1 MRRLLV
7 RCGTQIRAVRVVGLR
22 FAFHLAILGTYMK
35 KTLLAVAL
43 LAGFAGAA
51 QAADS
56 VTLYG
61 LIDAGIGYEKVKFNG
76 DSQSRFGGV
85 QGVSSG
91 SRFGLRGTEDLGDG
105 LRAVFT
111 LEGGFGPMNG
121 KSLQNGRLWGRQATV
136 GLDSDSWGRLE
147 FGRQT
152 NLASKYFGSI
162 DPFSI
167 SYNTANMGTT
177 FGSANTMRLDNMVL
191 YQTPSMGGFKAGVGY
206 SFSADDAVSDSS
218 QTGFETGNNNRVLT
232 AGVQYVNGPLNLA
245 AAYDRFNPSNGQT
258 GGKSDARIQEYILG
272 GSYDFEVVK
281 VAAAFGQTRDGWFV
295 GLNMG
300 TTPAGM
306 QNLGTFKLAD
316 GFRANSYML
325 GATVPLGRHAIFGS
339 WQRATASNDKLT
351 GDDATFNVYSLG
363 YTYDFTKRT
372 NVYAYASYG
381 DNYAFQRDATD
392 TAVAVGVRHRF

>member
-1 MRRLLV
+1 
-7 RCGTQIRAVRVVGLR
+7 
-22 FAFHLAILGTYMK
+22 MK
-35 KTLLAVAL
+35 KTLLAATL

-61 LIDAGIGYEKVKFNG
+61 LIDAGVGYERVKFDG
-76 DSQSRFGGV
+76 HAQSRFGGV

-121 KSLQNGRLWGRQATV
+121 NSLQNGRLWGRQATV

-191 YQTPSMGGFKAGVGY
+191 YQTPSMGGFKVGVGY
-206 SFSADDAVSDSS
+206 SFSADDTVTDSK
-218 QTGFETGNNNRVLT
+218 QTGFESGNNNRVLT
-232 AGVQYVNGPLNLA
+232 AGIQYVNGPLNLA
-245 AAYDRFNPSNGQT
+245 AAYDRFNPSNDSA
-258 GGKSDARIQEYILG
+258 GGKSSARIQEYIVG

-281 VAAAFGQTRDGWFV
+281 LAAAFGQTRDGWFV
-295 GLNMG
+295 GQNMG
-300 TTPAGM
+300 TTPDGM
-306 QNLGTFKLAD
+306 EKLGTFKLAD
-316 GFRANSYML
+316 GFRANSYMI
-325 GATVPLGRHAIFGS
+325 GATVPLGRHAVFGS
-339 WQRATASNDKLT
+339 WQRATPSNNRLT

-363 YTYDFTKRT
+363 YTYDLSKRT
-372 NVYAYASYG
+372 NLYAYASYG

>member
-1 MRRLLV
+1 
-7 RCGTQIRAVRVVGLR
+7 
-22 FAFHLAILGTYMK
+22 MK

-43 LAGFAGAA
+43 LTGFAGAA

-76 DSQSRFGGV
+76 NSQSRVAGV

-91 SRFGLRGTEDLGDG
+91 SRFGLRGSEDLGDG
-105 LRAVFT
+105 LRAVFN

-121 KSLQNGRLWGRQATV
+121 QSLQSGRLWGRQATV

-167 SYNTANMGTT
+167 RYNNANLGTT
-177 FGSANTMRLDNMVL
+177 FSSANTMRLDNMVL
-191 YQTPSMGGFKAGVGY
+191 YQTPSMDGFKIGVGY
-206 SFSADDAVSDSS
+206 SFSADDSVSDDK
-218 QTGFETGNNNRVLT
+218 QKGFATGNNNRVLT
-232 AGVQYVNGPLNLA
+232 AGVQYLNGPLNLA
-245 AAYDRFNPSNGQT
+245 AAYDRFNPSNDT
-258 GGKSDARIQEYILG
+258 LGGKSSSRIQEYIVG
-272 GSYDFEVVK
+272 GTYDFEVVK
-281 VAAAFGQTRDGWFV
+281 VAAAFSQTRDGWFL
-295 GLNMG
+295 GQNMG
-300 TTPAGM
+300 TTPDGM
-306 QNLGTFKLAD
+306 QKFGTFKLED
-316 GFRANSYML
+316 GFRANSYMI
-325 GATVPLGRHAIFGS
+325 GATVPLGRHAVFGS
-339 WQRATASNDKLT
+339 WQRATPSNDKLT

-372 NVYAYASYG
+372 NLYAYASYA
-381 DNYAFQRDATD
+381 DNYAFQRDASD
-392 TAVAVGVRHRF
+392 TAFAVGLRHRF